1 MFSTKEDI
9 KNTNTFYTNVNK
21 VYFGI
26 LLNKTSNN
34 PLEEG
39 SIRSKSNGWSSRKL
53 VLRVFLI
60 RMEWQIEMF

>member
-9 KNTNTFYTNVNK
+9 KNINTFYTNVNK

>member
-9 KNTNTFYTNVNK
+9 KNINTFYTNVNK

-34 PLEEG
+34 FLEEG